1 MITNNILSINP
12 FFLLNALGYQFL
24 FRLNFDN
31 RDYLTQKSV
40 LNGKCLELERMP
52 SPASNNLS
60 SLSSSILLQLFPFS
74 LIFRKDLYI
83 IGTGKQLKQMFCCAE
98 LIGQD
103 LPSVARMRRPKLKPT
118 WDNV

>member
-1 MITNNILSINP
+1 MIDNIILSINP
-12 FFLLNALGYQFL
+12 CFLLNALGYQFL

-52 SPASNNLS
+52 SASNNLS

-83 IGTGKQLKQMFCCAE
+83 IGSGKQLKQMFCCAE